1 MNAYIR
7 SVGVYLPQN
16 VVTNQDLEA
25 RIDTSDEWIRTRS
38 GIHERRLEQ
47 DEGLFASDIGANAA
61 RQAIELAG
69 LKPEDIDGII
79 AGSLIPDQQLP
90 ALACIIQKKL
100 GCVNAFAFDITA
112 ACAFFPFAL
121 NTASMYIREGQNK
134 NILVIGAELLSRVLN
149 WEDRNTA
156 VLFGDGA
163 GAMVVSATEDEN
175 RGFVSAAMRSRGEL
189 DHILY
194 LPNVG
199 GKDAYLQMEGKAVF
213 KLAVTEIPN
222 ITIEALERAGMTTDD
237 LDMLVPH
244 QANVRI
250 LEAAAKKLGLPK
262 EKIIVNLHRYGNTS
276 SASIPIALFEA
287 LEENR
292 IKKGDLVAFSGIGAG
307 MSWGCVLFRW

>member
-25 RIDTSDEWIRTRS
+25 RMDTSDEWIRTRS